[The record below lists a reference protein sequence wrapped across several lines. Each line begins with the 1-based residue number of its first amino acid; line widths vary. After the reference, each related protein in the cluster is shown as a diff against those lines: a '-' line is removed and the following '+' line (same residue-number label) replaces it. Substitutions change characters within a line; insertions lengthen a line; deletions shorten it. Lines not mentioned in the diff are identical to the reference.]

1 MFKCNHCKNEY
12 NSFNGLARHS
22 THAHNVPRVELY
34 MLVNNIPSIP
44 KCKCGCGQEVKFQS
58 SKFAEYIQGHIARA
72 NGGFY
77 SEKGAKKS
85 GETRKKRFA
94 SGEITQWNKGK
105 QYTDEQLKVYQAA
118 AAKPER
124 KEKISKALKGKK
136 KSPEHVAKIKADR
149 QKYWSDR
156 THRLEQRE
164 RRMQYIINNGL
175 GYSSKLELVFKE
187 ILDTLGIKYIEQFYA
202 RDIKALYDFKIKNKK
217 ILIEVDGDYWH
228 CNPNLEKFKTPTKQW
243 HFDNIARDEI
253 KNKWAEENGYK
264 LIRFWEND
272 IVNNRL
278 ACIEQLIGVLK

>member
-149 QKYWSDR
+149 QKYWSDATNRHNQRIRR
-156 THRLEQRE
+156 TAYMNSHLIKHET
-164 RRMQYIINNGL
+164 
-175 GYSSKLELVFKE
+175 KLETAFRN
-187 ILDTLGIKYIEQFYA
+187 ILDMIGISYTFQYTV
-202 RDIKALYDFKIKNKK
+202 DGYNYDFYIPDKN
-217 ILIEVDGDYWH
+217 ILIEVDGDWWH
-228 CNPNLEKFKTPTKQW
+228 CNPNLGIQPIYKSQLHTVE
-243 HFDNIARDEI
+243 HDLV
-253 KNKWAEENGYK
+253 KNQLAESKGYK

-278 ACIEQLIGVLK
+278 ACIEQLISVLK

>member
-149 QKYWSDR
+149 QKYWSDATNRHNQRIRR
-156 THRLEQRE
+156 TAYMNSHLIKHET
-164 RRMQYIINNGL
+164 
-175 GYSSKLELVFKE
+175 KLETAFRN
-187 ILDTLGIKYIEQFYA
+187 ILDMIGISYTFQYTV
-202 RDIKALYDFKIKNKK
+202 DGYNYDFYIPDKN
-217 ILIEVDGDYWH
+217 ILIEVDGDWWH
-228 CNPNLEKFKTPTKQW
+228 CNPNLGIQPIYESQLHTVE
-243 HFDNIARDEI
+243 HDLV
-253 KNKWAEENGYK
+253 KNQLAESKGYK